1 MAGSPFAAAAAA
13 ALSFL
18 LLIPTARF
26 VAFERRFSGDLF
38 FAGGGSA
45 TASAEVIASSR
56 ACRRGDPRDQLMPE
70 SMTLRGSQLAPRASS
85 EMATMDRP
93 APSSR
98 PPAPRARHRRRVRS
112 TPPTPPPPPPTP
124 REFARCTS
132 TWCATRRARTTR
144 SLVPSLDATP
154 TASADPSLTEA
165 GLRAGRRCSAQV
177 RGGRVRGESRGAA
190 ARSRSPSTRS
200 QRLCSSPMRRC
211 MLTATPVSESSW
223 SIPIRVQRRHP
234 RARRMLRRRRETST
248 GRRRRAP
255 GPVETAARG
264 GVPGVRR
271 PGSSSRTGGGA
282 RRARLRDGRRR
293 RWSACSGV
301 ADWLWREAK
310 AWKPR
315 RRRAHDRG
323 ARHVHRHPDAR
334 R

>member
-1 MAGSPFAAAAAA
+1 LTGGASAGAAAVVVAADAEDAEDATFVFDRASAGRFGAADEGALGAAADAVAEALSRGNPGFFRADGAAAAPPATLAPDARSGAEAEAEADEVVTAGSPFAAAAAA

-112 TPPTPPPPPPTP
+112 TPPTPPPPTPTP

-132 TWCATRRARTTR
+132 T
-144 SLVPSLDATP
+144 
-154 TASADPSLTEA
+154 
-165 GLRAGRRCSAQV
+165 
-177 RGGRVRGESRGAA
+177 
-190 ARSRSPSTRS
+190 
-200 QRLCSSPMRRC
+200 
-211 MLTATPVSESSW
+211 
-223 SIPIRVQRRHP
+223 
-234 RARRMLRRRRETST
+234 
-248 GRRRRAP
+248 
-255 GPVETAARG
+255 
-264 GVPGVRR
+264 
-271 PGSSSRTGGGA
+271 
-282 RRARLRDGRRR
+282 
-293 RWSACSGV
+293 
-301 ADWLWREAK
+301 
-310 AWKPR
+310 
-315 RRRAHDRG
+315 
-323 ARHVHRHPDAR
+323 
-334 R
+334 